1 MAFIDILSPTLPED
15 SGILSVNLVNTLVE
29 DEIFSLPET
38 SQSQYAQVSSPS
50 AVPFGLINK
59 VP

>member
-38 SQSQYAQVSSPS
+38 PHSNHSHSMHR
-50 AVPFGLINK
+50 
-59 VP
+59 